1 MEVVRCDPITISQDN
16 EQGYDPS
23 GKQHY
28 ESTIRLVTGR
38 KHQVRA
44 MLASLGCPLIR
55 DTLYEPISG
64 MTLESLEDEEMEAQM
79 DEALDKVRVPT
90 QAIGLQAHAI
100 LFAGVRAKA
109 RAPWWRMGSD
119 Q

>member
-1 MEVVRCDPITISQDN
+1 
-16 EQGYDPS
+16 
-23 GKQHY
+23 
-28 ESTIRLVTGR
+28 
-38 KHQVRA
+38 
-44 MLASLGCPLIR
+44 
-55 DTLYEPISG
+55 